1 MENYWR
7 LYITMSYSIYFQ
19 KVLNLAFISKVV
31 SSLRKEG
38 KMVDFTG
45 FKRMDFATSED
56 DLQIIY
62 QEEETLMDFVNRKMT
77 IVHTFYDDE
86 SDKIISYLISVEG
99 KDGLYT
105 LDLDEYGWMR
115 IKKANV
121 SSMIVTGV

>member
-1 MENYWR
+1 
-7 LYITMSYSIYFQ
+7 MSYSIYFQ